1 MRYLLILFNLFIFTE
16 LSLAQNCD
24 FSIFGTVKD
33 EVDGKVLPGA
43 SVKLIKENQIA
54 VSEIDG
60 HFHFYKLCQGNYNLE
75 VSFVGYSS
83 KIISIDVKGKT
94 DLTISLAPSSSLLS
108 TVKIIGS
115 RVNETPLQSTARLK
129 DRELALTRGES
140 LGESLKKI
148 PGLNSIQ
155 TGPSVSKPVIHGMH
169 SNRVLIF
176 NSGVRLEGQQWGS
189 EHAPEVDPF
198 LAHEIK
204 VIKGAASVQYGAD
217 AVGGVILIEPASLD
231 YYNRFK
237 GEVDFAA
244 MSNNQ
249 MGALSTKIEGSNQ
262 TNTFAWRLQST
273 LKQAGNAKT
282 ADYILDNTAFRE
294 LNGSL
299 TLGYQKGHFSTELFA
314 SSFNTK
320 LGIFTASNI
329 GSTTD
334 LEEAIQQTRPDVIGE
349 RSYRIDRPYQDVQH
363 QTVKL
368 KSSYLFDELGKLGLQ
383 YSFQRNIREE
393 YSLVRASN
401 RNNYQLQFELNTQ
414 NLDLYFEHKP
424 IGNFNGKFGLTGMF
438 QQNFYD
444 GSYLIP
450 FFDSYNTGAYFIEK
464 WSKNQW
470 EVEAGFRFDYKY
482 MQARLRENPR
492 NSNSPIITPEFNF
505 TQTVGTLGAS
515 YLLKQGLKVHATVAQ
530 AWRPPAISELFIDGI
545 VQAQAAYVI
554 GDRNL
559 KEESSLNL
567 STGISKTA
575 GKLTGDISFYYDFN
589 QDYIYLRPTQELIL
603 TTRGAYRVLR
613 YVQID
618 ARFYGADAFLA
629 YQLHKNLNVSLKYSG
644 VRAYNKANNSF
655 LELIPA
661 DRTSATLSYKIPD
674 LKFMKSNLLDFNVQ
688 HVAQQTRVNPNAEP
702 LLPPAAY
709 TLFGADFTSQ
719 IRFGKRVLG
728 LGLSAQ
734 NLFNKSYRDYL
745 NNFRYFNDDL
755 GRNIIVRLNMKF

>member
-1 MRYLLILFNLFIFTE
+1 MRYLLILINLFIFTNWG
-16 LSLAQNCD
+16 LAQNCD

-43 SVKLIKENQIA
+43 SVKLIKENQAA

-60 HFHFYKLCQGNYNLE
+60 HFHFYKLCLGNYSLE

-83 KIISIDVKGKT
+83 KIVAIDVKGKT
-94 DLTISLAPSSSLLS
+94 DLTISLVPSSSLLN

-115 RVNETPLQSTARLK
+115 KVNETPLQSTAKLK

-155 TGPSVSKPVIHGMH
+155 TGPNVSKPVIHGMH

-204 VIKGAASVQYGAD
+204 VVKGAASVQYGPD
-217 AVGGVILIEPASLD
+217 ALGGVILIEPASLD
-231 YYNRFK
+231 FYNRFK

-244 MSNNQ
+244 MSNDQ
-249 MGALSTKIEGSNQ
+249 MGALSAKVEGANKV
-262 TNTFAWRLQST
+262 NTFAWRLQST
-273 LKQAGNAKT
+273 VKQAGNAKT
-282 ADYILDNTAFRE
+282 ADYILANTAFRE

-299 TLGYQKGHFSTELFA
+299 SLGYQKGHLSTELFA

-320 LGIFTASNI
+320 LGIFTGSNI

-334 LEEAIQQTRPDVIGE
+334 LQEAIQRPLPNIIGE
-349 RSYRIDRPYQDVQH
+349 RSYKIGRPYQDVQH

-368 KSSYLFDELGKLGLQ
+368 KSTYLFDNLGKAGLQ

-393 YSLVRASN
+393 YSLVRAAS
-401 RNNYQLQFELNTQ
+401 RDGYQLQFELNTQ

-424 IGNFNGKFGLTGMF
+424 KANFSGKVGLTGMF

-450 FFDSYNTGAYFIEK
+450 FFDSYNAGAYIIEK
-464 WSKNQW
+464 WSKKRW
-470 EVEAGFRFDYKY
+470 EIEAGLRFDYKY
-482 MQARLRENPR
+482 MQAKLREVPLDN
-492 NSNSPIITPEFNF
+492 NSTIITPEFNF
-505 TQTVGTLGAS
+505 NQTVGTVGTS
-515 YLLKQGLKVHATVAQ
+515 YLLKEGIKLHATVAQ

-545 VQAQAAYVI
+545 VQAQAAYII
-554 GDRNL
+554 GDRSL

-567 STGISKTA
+567 STGISKTS
-575 GKLTGDISFYYDFN
+575 GKLTGDLNFYYDFN
-589 QDYIYLRPTQELIL
+589 DDYIYLQPTQELKL

-613 YVQID
+613 YVQVD
-618 ARFYGADAFLA
+618 ARFYGIDAFFA
-629 YQLHKNLNVSLKYSG
+629 YQLHDNLNISLKYSG
-644 VRAYNKANNSF
+644 VRAFNKANNNF

-661 DRTSATLSYKIPD
+661 DRTSATLSFKIPD
-674 LKFMKSNLLDFNVQ
+674 LKIMKSNLLDFNVQ
-688 HVAQQTRVNPNAEP
+688 HVAEQTRVNPNAEP

-709 TLFGADFTSQ
+709 TLFGADFTSNIKFAKQ
-719 IRFGKRVLG
+719 MIG

-755 GRNIIVRLNMKF
+755 GRNIIVRLNMKI

>member
-1 MRYLLILFNLFIFTE
+1 MRYLLILINLFIFTE

-33 EVDGKVLPGA
+33 AADGKVLPGA
-43 SVKLIKENQIA
+43 SIKLIKENQA
-54 VSEIDG
+54 TVSEIDG
-60 HFHFYKLCQGNYNLE
+60 HFHFYKLCPGNYTLE

-83 KIISIDVKGKT
+83 KMVAIDVKGKT
-94 DLTISLAPSSSLLS
+94 DLTISLEPSSSLLN

-115 RVNETPLQSTARLK
+115 KVNETPLQSTAKLK
-129 DRELALTRGES
+129 DRDLALTRGES

-204 VIKGAASVQYGAD
+204 VVKGAASVQYGPD
-217 AVGGVILIEPASLD
+217 ALGGVILIEPASLD
-231 YYNRFK
+231 FHNTFK

-249 MGALSTKIEGSNQ
+249 MGALSAKVEGANK
-262 TNTFAWRLQST
+262 THTFAWRLQST
-273 LKQAGNAKT
+273 VKQAGNAKT
-282 ADYILDNTAFRE
+282 ADYVLANTAFRE

-299 TLGYQKGHFSTELFA
+299 TLGYQKGHLSTELFA

-320 LGIFTASNI
+320 LGIFTGSNI

-334 LEEAIQQTRPDVIGE
+334 LQEAIQRPRPDIIGE
-349 RSYRIDRPYQDVQH
+349 RSYKIGRPYQDVQH
-363 QTVKL
+363 QTIKL
-368 KSSYLFDELGKLGLQ
+368 KSTYLFDKLGKAGLQ

-393 YSLVRASN
+393 YSLVRAAS
-401 RNNYQLQFELNTQ
+401 RSGYQLQFELNTQ
-414 NLDLYFEHKP
+414 NLDLYLEHKP
-424 IGNFNGKFGLTGMF
+424 IGNFTGKVGLTGMF

-464 WSKNQW
+464 WSKKRW
-470 EVEAGFRFDYKY
+470 EIEAGLRFDYKH
-482 MQARLRENPR
+482 MQAKLREVPLDN
-492 NSNSPIITPEFNF
+492 NSPIITPAFNF
-505 TQTVGTLGAS
+505 NQTVGTLGSS
-515 YLLKQGLKVHATVAQ
+515 YLLKEGLKVHATIAQ

-545 VQAQAAYVI
+545 VQAQAAYII

-567 STGISKTA
+567 STGISKTS
-575 GKLTGDISFYYDFN
+575 GKLTGDLNFYYDFN
-589 QDYIYLRPTQELIL
+589 QDYIYLQPTQELKL

-613 YVQID
+613 YVQVD
-618 ARFYGADAFLA
+618 ARFYGTDAFLA
-629 YQLHKNLNVSLKYSG
+629 YQLHDNLNISVKYSG
-644 VRAYNKANNSF
+644 VRAYNKANNNF

-661 DRTSATLSYKIPD
+661 DRTSATLSFKIPD
-674 LKFMKSNLLDFNVQ
+674 LKIMKSNLLDFNVQ

-709 TLFGADFTSQ
+709 TLFGADFTSNIKFAKQ
-719 IRFGKRVLG
+719 MIG

-755 GRNIIVRLNMKF
+755 GRNIIVRLNMKI

>member
-1 MRYLLILFNLFIFTE
+1 MRYLLILSFLFIFTK

-33 EVDGKVLPGA
+33 VTDGKVLPGA
-43 SVKLIKENQIA
+43 TIKLIKENQVT

-60 HFHFYKLCQGNYNLE
+60 HFHFYKLCAGNHILE
-75 VSFVGYSS
+75 VSFVGYNST
-83 KIISIDVKGKT
+83 IVSIDVRGKA
-94 DLTISLAPSSSLLS
+94 DLTISLEPTSSLLN
-108 TVKIIGS
+108 TVKILGTKSI
-115 RVNETPLQSTARLK
+115 ETPLQSTAKLK

-198 LAHEIK
+198 LANEIK
-204 VIKGAASVQYGAD
+204 VVKGAASVQYGPD
-217 AVGGVILIEPASLD
+217 AVGGVILIEPSTLN
-231 YYNRFK
+231 YYNKFE
-237 GEVDFAA
+237 GEVDVAA

-262 TNTFAWRLQST
+262 SNTFAWRLQSSI
-273 LKQAGNAKT
+273 KQAGNAKT

-299 TLGYQKGHFSTELFA
+299 ALGYQKGHFSSELFA

-320 LGIFTASNI
+320 LGIFTGSNI
-329 GSTTD
+329 GSESD
-334 LEEAIQQTRPDVIGE
+334 LLAAIQRPRPDIIGD
-349 RSYRIDRPYQDVQH
+349 RSYEIGRPYQDVQH
-363 QTVKL
+363 QTIKL
-368 KSSYLFDELGKLGLQ
+368 KSSYLFDELGKAGLQ

-393 YSLVRASN
+393 YSLVRGSN
-401 RNNYQLQFELNTQ
+401 SNNYQLQFELNTQ

-424 IGNFNGKFGLTGMF
+424 LGNFTGKFGLTGMY

-450 FFDSYNTGAYFIEK
+450 FFDSYNTGAYWIEK
-464 WSKNQW
+464 WSKNRF
-470 EVEAGFRFDYKY
+470 EVEAGLRFDYKY
-482 MQARLRENPR
+482 MQAKLRNNPR
-492 NSNSPIITPEFNF
+492 DNNSPIITPEFNF
-505 TQTVGTLGAS
+505 NQTVGTLGAS
-515 YLLKQGLKVHATVAQ
+515 YLLKEGLKVHATMAQ

-567 STGISKTA
+567 STGISKTS
-575 GKLTGDISFYYDFN
+575 GKFTGDLSFYYDFN
-589 QDYIYLRPTQELIL
+589 NDYIYLRPTQEFIL
-603 TTRGAYRVLR
+603 TTRGTYRVLR
-613 YVQID
+613 YVQVD
-618 ARFYGADAFLA
+618 ARFYGTDAFLA
-629 YQLHKNLNVSLKYSG
+629 YQIYEKLNISLKYSG

-661 DRTSATLSYKIPD
+661 DRTSATLSLKLPD
-674 LKFMKSNLLDFNVQ
+674 LKLMRSNLLDFNVQ
-688 HVAQQTRVNPNAEP
+688 HVAQQSRVNPGAEP

-709 TLFGADFTSQ
+709 TLFGADFTSNVK
-719 IRFGKRVLG
+719 FGKQILG
-728 LGLSAQ
+728 FGLSAQ
-734 NLFNKSYRDYL
+734 NLFNKNYRDYL